1 MSVVLF
7 VCVGLM
13 SPSTMARIHLNEGPL
28 FSTATSF
35 TLELTTT
42 TLTKQTPCYITSG
55 DVSQCRRK
63 RGIEESPQIS
73 DIIASSAVVGYIR
86 QTKNFLFLILNYWT
100 HLNVGLKLLLSLVSH
115 VIWAIHSSVI
125 IQIKKFSARLTTHI
139 TATLETFCNNWRLE
153 KQVVIMTSRSVIAAC
168 RRWISANSFPVW
180 VWMSNKRQHWRP
192 LLRKRPPTPVD
203 TPQWPCW
210 VALRLIS
217 LILPVRWKVLTL
229 SRTLPTSSV
238 VTVAPH
244 QLLYTNQVLWFS
256 DTFHRP

>member
-1 MSVVLF
+1 MNSCVSCCFSPIQHSNFDPLVTATFQLNMSQMSVVLF

-86 QTKNFLFLILNYWT
+86 QTKNFLFLILNY
-100 HLNVGLKLLLSLVSH
+100 
-115 VIWAIHSSVI
+115 
-125 IQIKKFSARLTTHI
+125 
-139 TATLETFCNNWRLE
+139 
-153 KQVVIMTSRSVIAAC
+153 
-168 RRWISANSFPVW
+168 
-180 VWMSNKRQHWRP
+180 
-192 LLRKRPPTPVD
+192 
-203 TPQWPCW
+203 
-210 VALRLIS
+210 
-217 LILPVRWKVLTL
+217 
-229 SRTLPTSSV
+229 
-238 VTVAPH
+238 
-244 QLLYTNQVLWFS
+244 
-256 DTFHRP
+256 